1 MKILVYGAGAVGSY
15 FGVLLAHKG
24 HDVTLL
30 TRPDT
35 AALLEETGLRVTQAD
50 GSAIRA
56 NPVLATGLR
65 RVLEQDP
72 PFNVILLAMKAY
84 DVEVALNPLVAFA
97 PRPFPTVITLQ
108 NGIGVEEM
116 VQEALGDVT
125 IIAGSLTT
133 PLSRETP
140 DHVVVEHS
148 DRGLALAP
156 TRRKQHIKPYVQLF
170 NDAGIPTSAIGD
182 FRAMKWSKAL
192 LNMIGNATSA
202 IINRHPRIIYEAAPT
217 YRLEREMLEEALR
230 VMDGLG
236 LKVVDLPGAPAR
248 KLVTGLRLPAF
259 LAKGA
264 LTRAVGEARGNKM
277 PSFHIDLT
285 AGKSKNEVVYHNGAV
300 AIEGRRL
307 GIPVP
312 VNTALAD
319 ILLKMARREI
329 PWERYDGNPAQL
341 VEDVEAYAGQEMALD
356 WER

>member
-116 VQEALGDVT
+116 VRG
-125 IIAGSLTT
+125 AG
-133 PLSRETP
+133 
-140 DHVVVEHS
+140 
-148 DRGLALAP
+148 
-156 TRRKQHIKPYVQLF
+156 
-170 NDAGIPTSAIGD
+170 
-182 FRAMKWSKAL
+182 
-192 LNMIGNATSA
+192 
-202 IINRHPRIIYEAAPT
+202 
-217 YRLEREMLEEALR
+217 
-230 VMDGLG
+230 
-236 LKVVDLPGAPAR
+236 
-248 KLVTGLRLPAF
+248 
-259 LAKGA
+259 
-264 LTRAVGEARGNKM
+264 
-277 PSFHIDLT
+277 
-285 AGKSKNEVVYHNGAV
+285 
-300 AIEGRRL
+300 
-307 GIPVP
+307 
-312 VNTALAD
+312 
-319 ILLKMARREI
+319 
-329 PWERYDGNPAQL
+329 
-341 VEDVEAYAGQEMALD
+341 
-356 WER
+356 